1 MSIRFV
7 PPSAP
12 FAPWGRRHGHRQGED
27 NGAEK
32 TKRRRS
38 EKTEA
43 EKGVR
48 AETRAG
54 KPPPPHG
61 DRRSQPRGAAT
72 CLRGPSPCM
81 AVMGGQAPKEP
92 RRHLL
97 GHLLPLVASRW
108 KAPRERARVSG
119 AVAAPRLR
127 CVCLRERR
135 SSAYGIP
142 GGGTAGTPLLRCFL
156 PLGRRSAEPG
166 ERLTRATGLTSPRGC
181 LRGRPP
187 VGWPGT
193 PRSYSLLCL
202 VPFKSQSTFIVMK
215 QNKKTPLP

>member
-54 KPPPPHG
+54 KPPPP
-61 DRRSQPRGAAT
+61 
-72 CLRGPSPCM
+72 
-81 AVMGGQAPKEP
+81 P
-92 RRHLL
+92 RRPQISAPWR
-97 GHLLPLVASRW
+97 GHLLAGSESVHGRD
-108 KAPRERARVSG
+108 
-119 AVAAPRLR
+119 
-127 CVCLRERR
+127 
-135 SSAYGIP
+135 
-142 GGGTAGTPLLRCFL
+142 GGTGA
-156 PLGRRSAEPG
+156 
-166 ERLTRATGLTSPRGC
+166 
-181 LRGRPP
+181 
-187 VGWPGT
+187 
-193 PRSYSLLCL
+193 
-202 VPFKSQSTFIVMK
+202 
-215 QNKKTPLP
+215 

>member
-54 KPPPPHG
+54 KPPPPPTETA
-61 DRRSQPRGAAT
+61 D
-72 CLRGPSPCM
+72 LSP
-81 AVMGGQAPKEP
+81 
-92 RRHLL
+92 
-97 GHLLPLVASRW
+97 VA
-108 KAPRERARVSG
+108 
-119 AVAAPRLR
+119 
-127 CVCLRERR
+127 
-135 SSAYGIP
+135 
-142 GGGTAGTPLLRCFL
+142 
-156 PLGRRSAEPG
+156 
-166 ERLTRATGLTSPRGC
+166 
-181 LRGRPP
+181 RPP
-187 VGWPGT
+187 ACGVRVRAWP
-193 PRSYSLLCL
+193 
-202 VPFKSQSTFIVMK
+202 
-215 QNKKTPLP
+215 